1 MAGERGDILETTA
14 RPLTSYER
22 RRLALECYASERT
35 VKRAYAAP
43 DTIREA
49 TRLRISRAALA
60 LGYPEP
66 PSPPEGA
73 RAGITIDDDA
83 DQAAHDRGVFP
94 LAGLDGKPQ

>member
-1 MAGERGDILETTA
+1 MAGERGDNLETTA

-35 VKRAYAAP
+35 VKRAYSAP
-43 DTIREA
+43 DTVREA

-60 LGYPEP
+60 LGLPEP
-66 PSPPEGA
+66 PRPPG
-73 RAGITIDDDA
+73 AGITIDDDL